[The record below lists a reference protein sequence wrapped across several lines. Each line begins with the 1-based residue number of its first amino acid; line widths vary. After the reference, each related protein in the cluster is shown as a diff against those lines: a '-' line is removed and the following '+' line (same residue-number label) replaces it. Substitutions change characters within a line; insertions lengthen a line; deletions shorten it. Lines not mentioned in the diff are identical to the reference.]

1 MKISKTKD
9 STDKR
14 ILILNSEKDEL
25 QLDRN
30 NMRQRIAIL
39 EKEIDDYKRFADEDK
54 RILDTVNKEKDV
66 LNKTIQ
72 RQQVVASDQLK
83 LIQIQDQSKKKLEL
97 ELDSFFL
104 ESGKQKK
111 QIHQLERERDKLAE
125 EQLELAKTIEDNMDD
140 IREKKV
146 YCETNPKCILL
157 YKCKQFTGSYIRFEE
172 EDNRK

>member
-1 MKISKTKD
+1 MQTREDENNHLRNDIMKLSKTKD

-14 ILILNSEKDEL
+14 ILTLNSEKDEL

-30 NMRQRIAIL
+30 NIRQRIAIL

-54 RILDTVNKEKDV
+54 RILDTVTKEKDV

-146 YCETNPKCILL
+146 CE
-157 YKCKQFTGSYIRFEE
+157 
-172 EDNRK
+172 RKTKRSAG

>member
-1 MKISKTKD
+1 MQTKEEENNRLRNDIMRVSKTKD

-14 ILILNSEKDEL
+14 ILTLNSEKDEL
-25 QLDRN
+25 QLDRT
-30 NMRQRIAIL
+30 NMRQRIAVL

-146 YCETNPKCILL
+146 FETTTK
-157 YKCKQFTGSYIRFEE
+157 KT
-172 EDNRK
+172 

>member
-1 MKISKTKD
+1 MKLSKTKD

-14 ILILNSEKDEL
+14 ILTLNSEKDEL

-30 NMRQRIAIL
+30 NIRQRIAIL

-54 RILDTVNKEKDV
+54 RILDTVTKEKDV

-146 YCETNPKCILL
+146 CE
-157 YKCKQFTGSYIRFEE
+157 
-172 EDNRK
+172 RKTKRSAG

>member
-1 MKISKTKD
+1 MKLSKTKD

-14 ILILNSEKDEL
+14 ILVLNSEKDEL

-72 RQQVVASDQLK
+72 RQQVVANDQLK

-146 YCETNPKCILL
+146 YCETKTKCIL
-157 YKCKQFTGSYIRFEE
+157 KQAIYRLIFLT
-172 EDNRK
+172 